1 MNVPEPTTAK
11 LVDKKTAAYEKQQA
25 EVEEESR
32 MKSLEQL
39 AGTLMNN
46 GKSSDTGEK
55 EKDGDRLQQSVN
67 TYEQISGQ
75 LDDFYETPK
84 ETASGD
90 LERKVDELNKKLEE
104 AEKEKSKAA
113 TREELM
119 ERSYRMAA
127 KYLNPDKDTV
137 REKAVGEEP
146 TEVVPVQRA
155 EYQTTSGLSRPVTDS
170 AFIASLTVERN
181 YGFNTAVGSSY
192 QMGTNTIAACI
203 SENQTIE
210 QGGRVRLRLLQPLQ
224 AGSITVPE
232 NSLVT
237 GAAVIQGER
246 LDILISSIEY
256 AGNIIPVQLA
266 TYDIHGQKGIFVPGS
281 ETRNAAKDAAGTVSE
296 SMGNSV
302 SFARSA
308 GQQVVMDL
316 TRGVMQGGTRLIA
329 GRVRAVKVTLKAG
342 YKVLLVTKKQ
352 ARIIHFNKKDKTMK
366 IVIALLMAV
375 LASVSGFAQEERPA
389 NPVRILTA
397 GQHIT
402 PYKIEVTFGKTV
414 HILFPTEVR
423 YVDLGSNNIIAG
435 KADGVEN
442 VVRVKAAVKEFPGE
456 TNFSVI
462 TGDGSF
468 FSFNVVY
475 KEEPSTL
482 NINMDQW
489 MNPDEG
495 EKKGGSSIRVTEL
508 GEEDPTV
515 IASVMY
521 TIHRL
526 DRRDV
531 KHIGCRQFGMQAL
544 LKGIYVHKDLIFF
557 HVSLTN
563 NSNVPF
569 DVDFVR
575 FKIVDKKIAKR
586 TAQQETYIEP
596 VRTLNA
602 LTRIVGKSTGRI
614 VYAFPKI
621 VIPDDKLLEVEIYE
635 KGGGRHQRFYME
647 NSDLVDA
654 RIVNEL
660 IGE

>member
-1 MNVPEPTTAK
+1 
-11 LVDKKTAAYEKQQA
+11 
-25 EVEEESR
+25 
-32 MKSLEQL
+32 
-39 AGTLMNN
+39 
-46 GKSSDTGEK
+46 
-55 EKDGDRLQQSVN
+55 
-67 TYEQISGQ
+67 
-75 LDDFYETPK
+75 
-84 ETASGD
+84 
-90 LERKVDELNKKLEE
+90 
-104 AEKEKSKAA
+104 
-113 TREELM
+113 
-119 ERSYRMAA
+119 
-127 KYLNPDKDTV
+127 
-137 REKAVGEEP
+137 
-146 TEVVPVQRA
+146 
-155 EYQTTSGLSRPVTDS
+155 
-170 AFIASLTVERN
+170 
-181 YGFNTAVGSSY
+181 
-192 QMGTNTIAACI
+192 
-203 SENQTIE
+203 
-210 QGGRVRLRLLQPLQ
+210 
-224 AGSITVPE
+224 
-232 NSLVT
+232 
-237 GAAVIQGER
+237 
-246 LDILISSIEY
+246 
-256 AGNIIPVQLA
+256 
-266 TYDIHGQKGIFVPGS
+266 
-281 ETRNAAKDAAGTVSE
+281 
-296 SMGNSV
+296 
-302 SFARSA
+302 
-308 GQQVVMDL
+308 
-316 TRGVMQGGTRLIA
+316 
-329 GRVRAVKVTLKAG
+329 
-342 YKVLLVTKKQ
+342 
-352 ARIIHFNKKDKTMK
+352 MK
-366 IVIALLMAV
+366 IVIAFLMAV
-375 LASVSGFAQEERPA
+375 LASVSGFSQEERPV

-397 GQHIT
+397 GQHII

-414 HILFPTEVR
+414 HILFPSEVR

-586 TAQQETYIEP
+586 TARQETYIEP

-621 VIPDDKLLEVEIYE
+621 DPKVCPIHNDEKFVLDLLLSEKLLIVQGTAFNWPWPDHFRVVTLPRVDELEMAI
-635 KGGGRHQRFYME
+635 GR
-647 NSDLVDA
+647 
-654 RIVNEL
+654 
-660 IGE
+660 IGSFLKTYQQ

>member
-1 MNVPEPTTAK
+1 MPEPTTAK

-266 TYDIHGQKGIFVPGS
+266 TYDIDGQKGIFVPGS

-352 ARIIHFNKKDKTMK
+352 ERIIHFNKKDKTMK

-586 TAQQETYIEP
+586 TARQETYIEP

>member
-1 MNVPEPTTAK
+1 
-11 LVDKKTAAYEKQQA
+11 
-25 EVEEESR
+25 
-32 MKSLEQL
+32 
-39 AGTLMNN
+39 
-46 GKSSDTGEK
+46 
-55 EKDGDRLQQSVN
+55 
-67 TYEQISGQ
+67 
-75 LDDFYETPK
+75 
-84 ETASGD
+84 
-90 LERKVDELNKKLEE
+90 
-104 AEKEKSKAA
+104 
-113 TREELM
+113 
-119 ERSYRMAA
+119 
-127 KYLNPDKDTV
+127 
-137 REKAVGEEP
+137 
-146 TEVVPVQRA
+146 
-155 EYQTTSGLSRPVTDS
+155 
-170 AFIASLTVERN
+170 
-181 YGFNTAVGSSY
+181 
-192 QMGTNTIAACI
+192 
-203 SENQTIE
+203 
-210 QGGRVRLRLLQPLQ
+210 
-224 AGSITVPE
+224 
-232 NSLVT
+232 
-237 GAAVIQGER
+237 
-246 LDILISSIEY
+246 
-256 AGNIIPVQLA
+256 
-266 TYDIHGQKGIFVPGS
+266 
-281 ETRNAAKDAAGTVSE
+281 
-296 SMGNSV
+296 
-302 SFARSA
+302 
-308 GQQVVMDL
+308 
-316 TRGVMQGGTRLIA
+316 
-329 GRVRAVKVTLKAG
+329 
-342 YKVLLVTKKQ
+342 
-352 ARIIHFNKKDKTMK
+352 MK

-475 KEEPSTL
+475 K
-482 NINMDQW
+482 
-489 MNPDEG
+489 DEG

-521 TIHRL
+521 TIYRL

-586 TAQQETYIEP
+586 TARQETYIEP

>member
-1 MNVPEPTTAK
+1 
-11 LVDKKTAAYEKQQA
+11 
-25 EVEEESR
+25 
-32 MKSLEQL
+32 
-39 AGTLMNN
+39 
-46 GKSSDTGEK
+46 
-55 EKDGDRLQQSVN
+55 
-67 TYEQISGQ
+67 
-75 LDDFYETPK
+75 
-84 ETASGD
+84 
-90 LERKVDELNKKLEE
+90 
-104 AEKEKSKAA
+104 
-113 TREELM
+113 
-119 ERSYRMAA
+119 
-127 KYLNPDKDTV
+127 
-137 REKAVGEEP
+137 
-146 TEVVPVQRA
+146 
-155 EYQTTSGLSRPVTDS
+155 
-170 AFIASLTVERN
+170 
-181 YGFNTAVGSSY
+181 
-192 QMGTNTIAACI
+192 
-203 SENQTIE
+203 
-210 QGGRVRLRLLQPLQ
+210 
-224 AGSITVPE
+224 
-232 NSLVT
+232 
-237 GAAVIQGER
+237 
-246 LDILISSIEY
+246 
-256 AGNIIPVQLA
+256 
-266 TYDIHGQKGIFVPGS
+266 
-281 ETRNAAKDAAGTVSE
+281 
-296 SMGNSV
+296 
-302 SFARSA
+302 
-308 GQQVVMDL
+308 
-316 TRGVMQGGTRLIA
+316 
-329 GRVRAVKVTLKAG
+329 
-342 YKVLLVTKKQ
+342 
-352 ARIIHFNKKDKTMK
+352 MK

-475 KEEPSTL
+475 KEE
-482 NINMDQW
+482 
-489 MNPDEG
+489 
-495 EKKGGSSIRVTEL
+495 
-508 GEEDPTV
+508 
-515 IASVMY
+515 
-521 TIHRL
+521 
-526 DRRDV
+526 
-531 KHIGCRQFGMQAL
+531 HIGCRQFGMQAL

-586 TAQQETYIEP
+586 TARQETYIEP

>member
-1 MNVPEPTTAK
+1 
-11 LVDKKTAAYEKQQA
+11 
-25 EVEEESR
+25 
-32 MKSLEQL
+32 
-39 AGTLMNN
+39 
-46 GKSSDTGEK
+46 
-55 EKDGDRLQQSVN
+55 
-67 TYEQISGQ
+67 
-75 LDDFYETPK
+75 
-84 ETASGD
+84 
-90 LERKVDELNKKLEE
+90 
-104 AEKEKSKAA
+104 
-113 TREELM
+113 
-119 ERSYRMAA
+119 
-127 KYLNPDKDTV
+127 
-137 REKAVGEEP
+137 
-146 TEVVPVQRA
+146 
-155 EYQTTSGLSRPVTDS
+155 
-170 AFIASLTVERN
+170 
-181 YGFNTAVGSSY
+181 
-192 QMGTNTIAACI
+192 
-203 SENQTIE
+203 
-210 QGGRVRLRLLQPLQ
+210 
-224 AGSITVPE
+224 
-232 NSLVT
+232 
-237 GAAVIQGER
+237 
-246 LDILISSIEY
+246 
-256 AGNIIPVQLA
+256 
-266 TYDIHGQKGIFVPGS
+266 
-281 ETRNAAKDAAGTVSE
+281 
-296 SMGNSV
+296 
-302 SFARSA
+302 
-308 GQQVVMDL
+308 
-316 TRGVMQGGTRLIA
+316 
-329 GRVRAVKVTLKAG
+329 
-342 YKVLLVTKKQ
+342 
-352 ARIIHFNKKDKTMK
+352 MK

-575 FKIVDKKIAKR
+575 FKIC
-586 TAQQETYIEP
+586 
-596 VRTLNA
+596 
-602 LTRIVGKSTGRI
+602 
-614 VYAFPKI
+614 
-621 VIPDDKLLEVEIYE
+621 LLYTSPSP
-635 KGGGRHQRFYME
+635 R
-647 NSDLVDA
+647 D
-654 RIVNEL
+654 
-660 IGE
+660 

>member
-1 MNVPEPTTAK
+1 MLYSEKVMEHLYHPHNVGKIEDADGIGQVGNAK
-11 LVDKKTAAYEKQQA
+11 CGDIM
-25 EVEEESR
+25 R
-32 MKSLEQL
+32 M
-39 AGTLMNN
+39 
-46 GKSSDTGEK
+46 
-55 EKDGDRLQQSVN
+55 
-67 TYEQISGQ
+67 YI
-75 LDDFYETPK
+75 
-84 ETASGD
+84 
-90 LERKVDELNKKLEE
+90 KVDNDVITDVKFNTFGCGSAIATSSMATDMIKGRPIRDALTLSNQAVVEALDGLPARKIHCSVLAEE
-104 AEKEKSKAA
+104 A
-113 TREELM
+113 
-119 ERSYRMAA
+119 
-127 KYLNPDKDTV
+127 
-137 REKAVGEEP
+137 
-146 TEVVPVQRA
+146 
-155 EYQTTSGLSRPVTDS
+155 
-170 AFIASLTVERN
+170 
-181 YGFNTAVGSSY
+181 
-192 QMGTNTIAACI
+192 
-203 SENQTIE
+203 
-210 QGGRVRLRLLQPLQ
+210 
-224 AGSITVPE
+224 
-232 NSLVT
+232 
-237 GAAVIQGER
+237 
-246 LDILISSIEY
+246 
-256 AGNIIPVQLA
+256 
-266 TYDIHGQKGIFVPGS
+266 
-281 ETRNAAKDAAGTVSE
+281 
-296 SMGNSV
+296 
-302 SFARSA
+302 
-308 GQQVVMDL
+308 
-316 TRGVMQGGTRLIA
+316 
-329 GRVRAVKVTLKAG
+329 
-342 YKVLLVTKKQ
+342 
-352 ARIIHFNKKDKTMK
+352 
-366 IVIALLMAV
+366 
-375 LASVSGFAQEERPA
+375 
-389 NPVRILTA
+389 
-397 GQHIT
+397 
-402 PYKIEVTFGKTV
+402 
-414 HILFPTEVR
+414 
-423 YVDLGSNNIIAG
+423 
-435 KADGVEN
+435 
-442 VVRVKAAVKEFPGE
+442 VKAAVKEFPGE

-602 LTRIVGKSTGRI
+602 LTRIEGKSTGRI

-635 KGGGRHQRFYME
+635 KGGGRHQRFYIE

>member
-1 MNVPEPTTAK
+1 MSGKTATPTGSALTDTEFFAPLVSAWQPQDDQSTHAAYTASDLMTAEGSATTGEDNTLHLSFTMNHRMALAVIEMPNTVKYKFTDERIPDYAVSPATTFSGIAQPLRVNDGTYRYLVNHATPAPTIEGHYDEGSKEFTITPSGLSTGSYKRYKVDGAVTTVKDYTMQRGDYLLADGNLLPKGTTLTEEQKASVAAIVFWTPAETNPEGRITPASLDFDKIMVKEHPNCTHGLAVSIKDAPGNVSWQNVNDWVADFQRGTDFNP
-11 LVDKKTAAYEKQQA
+11 VDKDE
-25 EVEEESR
+25 
-32 MKSLEQL
+32 
-39 AGTLMNN
+39 
-46 GKSSDTGEK
+46 
-55 EKDGDRLQQSVN
+55 
-67 TYEQISGQ
+67 
-75 LDDFYETPK
+75 
-84 ETASGD
+84 
-90 LERKVDELNKKLEE
+90 VDELNKKLEE

-266 TYDIHGQKGIFVPGS
+266 TYDIDGQKGIFVPGS

-352 ARIIHFNKKDKTMK
+352 
-366 IVIALLMAV
+366 
-375 LASVSGFAQEERPA
+375 
-389 NPVRILTA
+389 
-397 GQHIT
+397 
-402 PYKIEVTFGKTV
+402 
-414 HILFPTEVR
+414 
-423 YVDLGSNNIIAG
+423 
-435 KADGVEN
+435 
-442 VVRVKAAVKEFPGE
+442 
-456 TNFSVI
+456 
-462 TGDGSF
+462 
-468 FSFNVVY
+468 
-475 KEEPSTL
+475 
-482 NINMDQW
+482 
-489 MNPDEG
+489 
-495 EKKGGSSIRVTEL
+495 
-508 GEEDPTV
+508 
-515 IASVMY
+515 
-521 TIHRL
+521 
-526 DRRDV
+526 
-531 KHIGCRQFGMQAL
+531 
-544 LKGIYVHKDLIFF
+544 
-557 HVSLTN
+557 
-563 NSNVPF
+563 
-569 DVDFVR
+569 
-575 FKIVDKKIAKR
+575 
-586 TAQQETYIEP
+586 
-596 VRTLNA
+596 
-602 LTRIVGKSTGRI
+602 
-614 VYAFPKI
+614 
-621 VIPDDKLLEVEIYE
+621 
-635 KGGGRHQRFYME
+635 
-647 NSDLVDA
+647 
-654 RIVNEL
+654 
-660 IGE
+660 

>member
-1 MNVPEPTTAK
+1 M
-11 LVDKKTAAYEKQQA
+11 
-25 EVEEESR
+25 
-32 MKSLEQL
+32 
-39 AGTLMNN
+39 
-46 GKSSDTGEK
+46 
-55 EKDGDRLQQSVN
+55 
-67 TYEQISGQ
+67 
-75 LDDFYETPK
+75 
-84 ETASGD
+84 
-90 LERKVDELNKKLEE
+90 
-104 AEKEKSKAA
+104 
-113 TREELM
+113 
-119 ERSYRMAA
+119 
-127 KYLNPDKDTV
+127 
-137 REKAVGEEP
+137 
-146 TEVVPVQRA
+146 
-155 EYQTTSGLSRPVTDS
+155 
-170 AFIASLTVERN
+170 
-181 YGFNTAVGSSY
+181 
-192 QMGTNTIAACI
+192 
-203 SENQTIE
+203 
-210 QGGRVRLRLLQPLQ
+210 
-224 AGSITVPE
+224 
-232 NSLVT
+232 
-237 GAAVIQGER
+237 
-246 LDILISSIEY
+246 
-256 AGNIIPVQLA
+256 
-266 TYDIHGQKGIFVPGS
+266 
-281 ETRNAAKDAAGTVSE
+281 
-296 SMGNSV
+296 
-302 SFARSA
+302 
-308 GQQVVMDL
+308 
-316 TRGVMQGGTRLIA
+316 
-329 GRVRAVKVTLKAG
+329 
-342 YKVLLVTKKQ
+342 
-352 ARIIHFNKKDKTMK
+352 
-366 IVIALLMAV
+366 
-375 LASVSGFAQEERPA
+375 
-389 NPVRILTA
+389 
-397 GQHIT
+397 
-402 PYKIEVTFGKTV
+402 
-414 HILFPTEVR
+414 
-423 YVDLGSNNIIAG
+423 
-435 KADGVEN
+435 
-442 VVRVKAAVKEFPGE
+442 RVKAAVKEFPGE

-575 FKIVDKKIAKR
+575 FKIVDKKIARR
-586 TAQQETYIEP
+586 TARQETYIEP

>member
-1 MNVPEPTTAK
+1 
-11 LVDKKTAAYEKQQA
+11 
-25 EVEEESR
+25 
-32 MKSLEQL
+32 
-39 AGTLMNN
+39 
-46 GKSSDTGEK
+46 
-55 EKDGDRLQQSVN
+55 
-67 TYEQISGQ
+67 
-75 LDDFYETPK
+75 
-84 ETASGD
+84 
-90 LERKVDELNKKLEE
+90 
-104 AEKEKSKAA
+104 
-113 TREELM
+113 
-119 ERSYRMAA
+119 
-127 KYLNPDKDTV
+127 
-137 REKAVGEEP
+137 
-146 TEVVPVQRA
+146 
-155 EYQTTSGLSRPVTDS
+155 
-170 AFIASLTVERN
+170 
-181 YGFNTAVGSSY
+181 
-192 QMGTNTIAACI
+192 
-203 SENQTIE
+203 
-210 QGGRVRLRLLQPLQ
+210 
-224 AGSITVPE
+224 
-232 NSLVT
+232 
-237 GAAVIQGER
+237 
-246 LDILISSIEY
+246 
-256 AGNIIPVQLA
+256 
-266 TYDIHGQKGIFVPGS
+266 
-281 ETRNAAKDAAGTVSE
+281 
-296 SMGNSV
+296 
-302 SFARSA
+302 
-308 GQQVVMDL
+308 
-316 TRGVMQGGTRLIA
+316 
-329 GRVRAVKVTLKAG
+329 
-342 YKVLLVTKKQ
+342 
-352 ARIIHFNKKDKTMK
+352 MK
-366 IVIALLMAV
+366 IVIAFLMAV
-375 LASVSGFAQEERPA
+375 LASVSGFSQEERPV

-397 GQHIT
+397 GQHII

-414 HILFPTEVR
+414 HILFPSEVR

-602 LTRIVGKSTGRI
+602 LTRIEGKSTGRI

-635 KGGGRHQRFYME
+635 KGGGRHQRFYIE

-654 RIVNEL
+654 GLVDEL
-660 IGE
+660 VKE

>member
-1 MNVPEPTTAK
+1 
-11 LVDKKTAAYEKQQA
+11 
-25 EVEEESR
+25 
-32 MKSLEQL
+32 
-39 AGTLMNN
+39 
-46 GKSSDTGEK
+46 
-55 EKDGDRLQQSVN
+55 
-67 TYEQISGQ
+67 
-75 LDDFYETPK
+75 
-84 ETASGD
+84 
-90 LERKVDELNKKLEE
+90 
-104 AEKEKSKAA
+104 
-113 TREELM
+113 
-119 ERSYRMAA
+119 
-127 KYLNPDKDTV
+127 
-137 REKAVGEEP
+137 
-146 TEVVPVQRA
+146 
-155 EYQTTSGLSRPVTDS
+155 
-170 AFIASLTVERN
+170 
-181 YGFNTAVGSSY
+181 
-192 QMGTNTIAACI
+192 
-203 SENQTIE
+203 
-210 QGGRVRLRLLQPLQ
+210 
-224 AGSITVPE
+224 
-232 NSLVT
+232 
-237 GAAVIQGER
+237 
-246 LDILISSIEY
+246 
-256 AGNIIPVQLA
+256 
-266 TYDIHGQKGIFVPGS
+266 
-281 ETRNAAKDAAGTVSE
+281 
-296 SMGNSV
+296 
-302 SFARSA
+302 
-308 GQQVVMDL
+308 
-316 TRGVMQGGTRLIA
+316 
-329 GRVRAVKVTLKAG
+329 
-342 YKVLLVTKKQ
+342 
-352 ARIIHFNKKDKTMK
+352 MK

-389 NPVRILTA
+389 NPIRILTA

-531 KHIGCRQFGMQAL
+531 KHI
-544 LKGIYVHKDLIFF
+544 
-557 HVSLTN
+557 
-563 NSNVPF
+563 
-569 DVDFVR
+569 
-575 FKIVDKKIAKR
+575 
-586 TAQQETYIEP
+586 
-596 VRTLNA
+596 TLNA

>member
-1 MNVPEPTTAK
+1 
-11 LVDKKTAAYEKQQA
+11 
-25 EVEEESR
+25 
-32 MKSLEQL
+32 
-39 AGTLMNN
+39 
-46 GKSSDTGEK
+46 
-55 EKDGDRLQQSVN
+55 
-67 TYEQISGQ
+67 
-75 LDDFYETPK
+75 
-84 ETASGD
+84 
-90 LERKVDELNKKLEE
+90 
-104 AEKEKSKAA
+104 
-113 TREELM
+113 
-119 ERSYRMAA
+119 
-127 KYLNPDKDTV
+127 
-137 REKAVGEEP
+137 
-146 TEVVPVQRA
+146 
-155 EYQTTSGLSRPVTDS
+155 
-170 AFIASLTVERN
+170 
-181 YGFNTAVGSSY
+181 
-192 QMGTNTIAACI
+192 
-203 SENQTIE
+203 
-210 QGGRVRLRLLQPLQ
+210 
-224 AGSITVPE
+224 
-232 NSLVT
+232 
-237 GAAVIQGER
+237 
-246 LDILISSIEY
+246 
-256 AGNIIPVQLA
+256 
-266 TYDIHGQKGIFVPGS
+266 
-281 ETRNAAKDAAGTVSE
+281 
-296 SMGNSV
+296 
-302 SFARSA
+302 
-308 GQQVVMDL
+308 
-316 TRGVMQGGTRLIA
+316 
-329 GRVRAVKVTLKAG
+329 
-342 YKVLLVTKKQ
+342 
-352 ARIIHFNKKDKTMK
+352 MK

-423 YVDLGSNNIIAG
+423 Y
-435 KADGVEN
+435 
-442 VVRVKAAVKEFPGE
+442 E

-586 TAQQETYIEP
+586 TARQETYIEP

>member
-1 MNVPEPTTAK
+1 
-11 LVDKKTAAYEKQQA
+11 
-25 EVEEESR
+25 
-32 MKSLEQL
+32 MK
-39 AGTLMNN
+39 
-46 GKSSDTGEK
+46 
-55 EKDGDRLQQSVN
+55 V
-67 TYEQISGQ
+67 
-75 LDDFYETPK
+75 F
-84 ETASGD
+84 
-90 LERKVDELNKKLEE
+90 
-104 AEKEKSKAA
+104 
-113 TREELM
+113 
-119 ERSYRMAA
+119 
-127 KYLNPDKDTV
+127 
-137 REKAVGEEP
+137 
-146 TEVVPVQRA
+146 
-155 EYQTTSGLSRPVTDS
+155 
-170 AFIASLTVERN
+170 
-181 YGFNTAVGSSY
+181 
-192 QMGTNTIAACI
+192 
-203 SENQTIE
+203 
-210 QGGRVRLRLLQPLQ
+210 
-224 AGSITVPE
+224 
-232 NSLVT
+232 
-237 GAAVIQGER
+237 
-246 LDILISSIEY
+246 
-256 AGNIIPVQLA
+256 
-266 TYDIHGQKGIFVPGS
+266 
-281 ETRNAAKDAAGTVSE
+281 
-296 SMGNSV
+296 
-302 SFARSA
+302 
-308 GQQVVMDL
+308 
-316 TRGVMQGGTRLIA
+316 
-329 GRVRAVKVTLKAG
+329 
-342 YKVLLVTKKQ
+342 
-352 ARIIHFNKKDKTMK
+352 
-366 IVIALLMAV
+366 IALLMAV
-375 LASVSGFAQEERPA
+375 LASVSGFAQEKTPP
-389 NPVRILTA
+389 NPVRILTDN
-397 GQHIT
+397 QHIT

-414 HILFPTEVR
+414 HILFPSEVR

-489 MNPDEG
+489 MNPDRV

-575 FKIVDKKIAKR
+575 FKVVDKKIAKR
-586 TAQQETYIEP
+586 TARQETYIEP

-602 LTRIVGKSTGRI
+602 LTRIEGKSTGRI

-635 KGGGRHQRFYME
+635 KEGGRHQRFYIE